1 MILFNVNIN
10 LNLVNIRKKILLSE
24 ILKLLSDNFT
34 TWELNYN
41 SLINKII
48 KFSSNFQLKLTYPI
62 NNNFR
67 NTELNF
73 IFKNKNIKKKT

>member
-10 LNLVNIRKKILLSE
+10 LNLVNIRKKILSE

-34 TWELNYN
+34 TWELNYT
-41 SLINKII
+41 LINKII

-73 IFKNKNIKKKT
+73 IFKNKNIKKTNF